1 MKNIVE
7 LTKKVIANPKMKIT
21 DNLGQALLDKIAEL
35 EGNQAKRDL
44 MMKAQGVSE
53 LAETMIFRGHLQN
66 TLSYDEVCDFS
77 KELLKQAG
85 DL

>member
-1 MKNIVE
+1 MSERFNYYKTESGVQ
-7 LTKKVIANPKMKIT
+7 LHDGDKAMT
-21 DNLGQALLDKIAEL
+21 ALEV
-35 EGNQAKRDL
+35 NQAKRDL